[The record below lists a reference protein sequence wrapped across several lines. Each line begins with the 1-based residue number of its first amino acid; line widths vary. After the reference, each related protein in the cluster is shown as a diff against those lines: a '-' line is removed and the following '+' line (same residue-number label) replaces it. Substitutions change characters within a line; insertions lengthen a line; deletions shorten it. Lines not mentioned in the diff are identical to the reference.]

1 MSVRLRRRRALVHA
15 LGAALLATAPWPSFG
30 QGNGA
35 DAPDK
40 AGARKGAVLTVVVT
54 GNGKPVDQAEV
65 KVKLASRAGSEA
77 TIPTDQRGEAVF
89 KLSATGAAT
98 VRVIATGWE
107 SLLKEVLLKEG
118 RHKLPLELKSL
129 EGAK

>member
-1 MSVRLRRRRALVHA
+1 MSVRLRRRRALVNA
-15 LGAALLATAPWPSFG
+15 LGAALLASAPCLSFG

-54 GNGKPVDQAEV
+54 GDGKPVDQAEV

-77 TIPTDQRGEAVF
+77 TLPTDQRGEAVF
-89 KLSATGAAT
+89 KLPGTGAAT

-107 SLLKEVLLKEG
+107 SMLKEV
-118 RHKLPLELKSL
+118 ELKTGPQKLAVELRALRNS
-129 EGAK
+129 E

>member
-1 MSVRLRRRRALVHA
+1 MSVGLRRRRALVNA
-15 LGAALLATAPWPSFG
+15 LGAALLASAPCLSFG

-89 KLSATGAAT
+89 KLPGTGAAT

-118 RHKLPLELKSL
+118 RQKLPLELKSL
-129 EGAK
+129 EDAK